1 MMMRLK
7 LENLKISTNEI
18 PRDCRKIDRRLHPYI
33 AAYCHT
39 AAENIAGYRIL
50 SKSIDSRSRVPQLI
64 YSLIAEV
71 NGLDAAPA
79 DTAETAETETL
90 YSIDSLQLQ
99 SGGTPVKHPLIAGT
113 GPAGLMAA
121 YLLAA
126 RGCEPVIFD
135 RGFDVTRRKQDIDAF
150 HQSRLLNPD
159 SNYLMGEGGAGTFS
173 DGKLYTRTRDSRIGF
188 ILQAFVDAG
197 APPEILYLKHPHIG
211 SDILPVM
218 VANIRRKIEELGGRF
233 HFGRG
238 VKSLLLKDGVCKG
251 VVMLDGETIHAPAVM
266 LAHGLGGRELS
277 GELMRQGVPHQRKGF
292 QLGCRIE
299 HLQEFIDRNQYHLA
313 NRPHCL
319 GAAEYSLVSRPPE
332 KFNVAGVTT
341 FCMCP
346 GGEIVPST
354 AFAGQLSTNGMSR
367 YARNGKF
374 ANSCLI
380 ATMPPDT
387 FEHAADAYDFL
398 TGLERHAFAL
408 GGGDYT
414 APAQDAAAFVRQE
427 KRLAAGDTSY
437 SFGLRPARLD
447 ELLPEPVSRAVAT
460 ALVHFEKIFPGFMKS
475 GRIIGIESYI
485 SSPVR
490 FDRHPETLESPVR
503 GLYVAGEGAGFA
515 GGITSAAVDGLKVA
529 EQILASR

>member
-1 MMMRLK
+1 MRLK
-7 LENLKISTNEI
+7 LDNLKISINEI

-39 AAENIAGYRIL
+39 AAADITGYRIL

-64 YSLIAEV
+64 YSLIADV
-71 NGLDAAPA
+71 NGLAAAPA
-79 DTAETAETETL
+79 GTAETAETETL
-90 YSIDSLQLQ
+90 FDIDALKLQ
-99 SGGTPVKHPLIAGT
+99 SGMAPVKNPLIAGT

-150 HQSRLLNPD
+150 HQSRLLNPE
-159 SNYLMGEGGAGTFS
+159 SNYLLGEGGAGTFS

-218 VANIRRKIEELGGRF
+218 VANIRKKIEAMGGRF
-233 HFGRG
+233 HFGQG
-238 VKSLLLKDGVCKG
+238 VKSLLLKDGVCAG
-251 VVMLDGETIHAPAVM
+251 VITLDGETHYAPAVL

-277 GELMRQGVPHQRKGF
+277 GELMRQGIAHQRKGF
-292 QLGCRIE
+292 QIGCRIE

-380 ATMPPDT
+380 ATMPPET
-387 FEHAADAYDFL
+387 FEHAAAAYEFL
-398 TGLERHAFAL
+398 SSLERRAFEL
-408 GGGDYT
+408 GGGGYT
-414 APAQDAAAFVRQE
+414 APAQDAAAFVRRE
-427 KRLAAGDTSY
+427 KRLASGDTSY

-447 ELLPEPVSRAVAT
+447 ELLPEPVSQAIAT

-475 GRIIGIESYI
+475 GRIVGIESYI

-490 FDRHPETLESPVR
+490 FERHPETMENPVKK
-503 GLYVAGEGAGFA
+503 LYIAGEGAGFA

>member
-1 MMMRLK
+1 MRLK
-7 LENLKISTNEI
+7 LENLKISISEI
-18 PRDCRKIDRRLHPYI
+18 PPDCRKIDRRLHPYI
-33 AAYCHT
+33 AACCRT
-39 AAENIAGYRIL
+39 AAANVAGYRIL
-50 SKSIDSRSRVPQLI
+50 SKSIDSRNRIPQLI
-64 YSLIAEV
+64 YSLIADIE
-71 NGLDAAPA
+71 GLGAVPA
-79 DTAETAETETL
+79 GAAETAEPDMR
-90 YSIDSLQLQ
+90 YGIDSLKLQL
-99 SGGTPVKHPLIAGT
+99 SGVPAKHPLIVGA

-135 RGFDVTRRKQDIDAF
+135 RGFDVSRRKQDIDDF
-150 HQSRLLNPD
+150 HQSRLLNPE
-159 SNYLMGEGGAGTFS
+159 SNYLLGEGGAGTFS
-173 DGKLYTRTRDSRIGF
+173 DGKLYTRARDSRIGF
-188 ILQAFVDAG
+188 ILQTFVDAG

-218 VANIRRKIEELGGRF
+218 VANIRKKIEDMGGRF

-238 VKSLLLKDGVCKG
+238 IKSLILKGGICEGVNT
-251 VVMLDGETIHAPAVM
+251 LDGETFHAPAVL

-277 GELMRQGVPHQRKGF
+277 GELMRQGIAHQRKGF

-299 HLQEFIDRNQYHLA
+299 HPQEFIDRNQYHLA
-313 NRPHCL
+313 KRPACL

-332 KFNVAGVTT
+332 KFNIAGVAT

-346 GGEIVPST
+346 GGEIIPST

-380 ATMPPDT
+380 ATIPPET
-387 FEHAADAYDFL
+387 FERSADAYDFL
-398 TGLERHAFAL
+398 TELERRAFKL

-414 APAQDAAAFVRQE
+414 APAQDAAAFVRRE
-427 KRLAAGDTSY
+427 KRLASGETSY

-447 ELLPEPVSRAVAT
+447 ELLPGPVSRAIAA
-460 ALVHFEKIFPGFMKS
+460 ALAHFEKIFPGFMKS
-475 GRIIGIESYI
+475 GRIVGIESYI

-490 FDRHPETLESPVR
+490 FARHPETMENPVKR
-503 GLYVAGEGAGFA
+503 LYIAGEGAGFA
-515 GGITSAAVDGLKVA
+515 GGIASAAVDGLKIA
-529 EQILASR
+529 EQILSRR

>member
-1 MMMRLK
+1 MRLK
-7 LENLKISTNEI
+7 LENLKISISEI

-33 AAYCHT
+33 AAYCH
-39 AAENIAGYRIL
+39 AAAANVTGYRIL
-50 SKSIDSRSRVPQLI
+50 SKSIDSRSRIPQLI
-64 YSLIAEV
+64 YSLIADV
-71 NGLDAAPA
+71 DGLDAAPA
-79 DTAETAETETL
+79 GTAETVEQEL
-90 YSIDSLQLQ
+90 HYDLDSLNLP
-99 SGGTPVKHPLIAGT
+99 SGGNSVKHPLIVGT

-121 YLLAA
+121 YILAA

-135 RGFDVTRRKQDIDAF
+135 RGFDVTRRKQDIDGF
-150 HQSRLLNPD
+150 EQSGVLNPE
-159 SNYLMGEGGAGTFS
+159 SNYLLGEGGAGTFS

-218 VANIRRKIEELGGRF
+218 VANLRRKIEEMGGKF

-238 VKSLLLKDGVCKG
+238 VKSLLLKDGVCTG
-251 VVMLDGETIHAPAVM
+251 VTMLDGETHHAPAVL

-277 GELMRQGVPHQRKGF
+277 GELMRQGVAHQRKGF

-380 ATMPPDT
+380 ATIPPET
-387 FEHAADAYDFL
+387 FEHAAGAYDFL
-398 TGLERHAFAL
+398 TGLERRAFEL
-408 GGGDYT
+408 GGGNYT
-414 APAQDAAAFVRQE
+414 APAQDAAAFVRRE

-437 SFGLRPARLD
+437 CFGLRPARLD
-447 ELLPEPVSRAVAT
+447 ELLPEPVSQAIAT

-475 GRIIGIESYI
+475 GRIVGIESYI

-490 FDRHPETLESPVR
+490 FTRDPETMENPVKK
-503 GLYVAGEGAGFA
+503 LYIAGEGAGFA
-515 GGITSAAVDGLKVA
+515 GGITSAAIDGLKIA
-529 EQILASR
+529 EQILTSR